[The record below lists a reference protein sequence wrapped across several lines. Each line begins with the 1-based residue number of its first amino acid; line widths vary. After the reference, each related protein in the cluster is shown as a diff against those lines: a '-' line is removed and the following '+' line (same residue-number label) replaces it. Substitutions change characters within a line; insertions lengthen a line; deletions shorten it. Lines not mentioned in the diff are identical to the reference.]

1 MLLSIHRSERS
12 IVNFS
17 HPFSSC
23 PLVIEDRY
31 TFILSPPHLS
41 AHTAPAPAGSRAE
54 SASGI
59 CSPRLGPAG
68 GPARER
74 ENSFFPEFGVRISD
88 FGSRYPSLARGL
100 FRFEL
105 RFVDAL
111 GFFRR
116 FCSRILRRQ
125 KTTKRALIWAERLPR
140 ECDRAG
146 LIPGVSP
153 VHAHCDCDSK
163 IRPLLKTTLSKRST
177 CAMFVFHRFSI
188 VCGLS

>member
-1 MLLSIHRSERS
+1 MGGLSSLKISKKNNLS
-12 IVNFS
+12 
-17 HPFSSC
+17 PYTPSC
-23 PLVIEDRY
+23 MRREV
-31 TFILSPPHLS
+31 TFILLPPHLS

-59 CSPRLGPAG
+59 CSPCWVLPV
-68 GPARER
+68 ARPG
-74 ENSFFPEFGVRISD
+74 SAIIAFFSEFGFRISD
-88 FGSRYPSLARGL
+88 FGSRYPSLARGR
-100 FRFEL
+100 FRFDL

-146 LIPGVSP
+146 LIPGVST
-153 VHAHCDCDSK
+153 AQRTSCSL
-163 IRPLLKTTLSKRST
+163 R
-177 CAMFVFHRFSI
+177 
-188 VCGLS
+188 